1 MERRYQTIITV
12 LKELFPDGTS
22 ASPGNLVEVQ
32 ILRPQLRP
40 MDSETLG
47 VKPCVFS
54 QTRQVIWG
62 PVKFVSCKIDCGLIG
77 KS

>member
-1 MERRYQTIITV
+1 MV

-40 MDSETLG
+40 MESETLG
-47 VKPCVFS
+47 VKPFVFS
-54 QTRQVIWG
+54 QTRQVI
-62 PVKFVSCKIDCGLIG
+62 
-77 KS
+77 